1 MKRYIKSTSINIPE
15 VTKYYKVCPEIDDPE
30 DVEELIE
37 LFAAN
42 GLEYIGSVCA
52 KSRYADIL
60 DKAGIY
66 YASLCRTS
74 SGEYGIY
81 AISDDKIYD
90 ITYKIAD
97 IMKRAKYDNSII

>member
-15 VTKYYKVCPEIDDPE
+15 AAKYYKVCPEIDDPE